1 MPNRLLDERSPYL
14 QQHAHNPVEW
24 YPWGEEAFEQARRED
39 RPIFLSI
46 GYSTCHW
53 CHVMERESFED
64 VETARL
70 MNEWFINIKV
80 DREERPDVDAIY
92 MTAAQALTG
101 SGGWP
106 LSAWLT
112 PDLQPF
118 YLGTYFPPRPAYGR
132 ASFRQVLQ
140 GLHDAWMGEREKV
153 LSSAGRITD
162 ALRSIAQLPTAAPD
176 AAVRAG
182 FVEGCLANARQ
193 LFDPVEGG
201 FGGAP
206 KFPRPV
212 VLEFLLRYGTLH
224 ANPDVVAMARETL
237 LRISTGGIF
246 DHLGGGFSRYSVDG
260 EWRIP
265 HFEKMLY
272 DQGQLL
278 GTLADAWRFLPDP
291 EFERAM
297 RETVVYLERDMR
309 HPLGF
314 FFAAE
319 DADSEGEEGRFYV
332 WTPEQLRAVL
342 DERSARLVELLYD
355 IKPGGTFEH
364 GTSVLH
370 RGRRRV
376 EDVAEEMGLPIAEA
390 EAIHERARLL
400 LLAERS
406 KRVRPAR
413 DEKVIAAWNGLA
425 IGGLARTAMA
435 LGDPAPA
442 QLAGG
447 AAEAVLAHLVRDGR
461 LMRRWIDGETAVPGH
476 IEDYAFM
483 AWGLLDLFEAT
494 GDARWLR
501 EAERLGRE
509 GHKLFADESG
519 TGWYTTDGSD
529 STLLVR
535 TRGDHDGAEPTGAS
549 VMALV
554 LLRLGSLFD
563 DAPLRESAL
572 RALGALAERHAQ
584 HPFSM
589 PMAAAAM
596 LVADAPP
603 RQIVIAVG
611 EDRAQAV
618 QLARAARQR
627 YHPDTTLLLLD
638 DGEGG
643 KWLRERMPMLK
654 GMRPFPDGASAIYI
668 CEGFVCHAPVRE
680 LPE

>member
-1 MPNRLLDERSPYL
+1 MANRLLNERSPYL

-24 YPWGEEAFEQARRED
+24 YPWGEEAFERARRED

-64 VETARL
+64 GETARL
-70 MNEWFINIKV
+70 MNEWFVNIKV

-118 YLGTYFPPRPAYGR
+118 YLGTYFPPHPAYGR
-132 ASFRQVLQ
+132 PSFRQVLQ

-162 ALRSIAQLPTAAPD
+162 ALRSIAQLPAGEPD
-176 AAVRAG
+176 AAARAA
-182 FVEGCLANARQ
+182 FVEGCLADARQ

-212 VLEFLLRYGTLH
+212 VLEFLLRYGALH
-224 ANPDVVAMARETL
+224 ANADTVAMARETL
-237 LRISTGGIF
+237 LRIATGGIF
-246 DHLGGGFSRYSVDG
+246 DHLGGGFARYSVDG
-260 EWRIP
+260 EWRVP

-342 DERSARLVELLYD
+342 DERSARFVELLYD
-355 IKPGGTFEH
+355 ITPGGTFEH

-370 RGRRRV
+370 RGRRSV
-376 EDVAEEMGLPIAEA
+376 EEVAGEMGLPVAEA
-390 EAIHERARLL
+390 EAIHERARQL
-400 LLAERS
+400 LLAARAD
-406 KRVRPAR
+406 RVRPAR
-413 DEKVIAAWNGLA
+413 DGKVIAAWNGLA

-435 LGDPAPA
+435 LGEAAPL
-442 QLAGG
+442 QLAVD
-447 AAEAVLAHLVRDGR
+447 AATAVLAHLVRDGR
-461 LMRRWIDGETAVPGH
+461 LMRRWIEGETAVPGH
-476 IEDYAFM
+476 LEDYAFM
-483 AWGLLDLFEAT
+483 VWGLLDLFEAT
-494 GDARWLR
+494 GDGQWLC

-509 GHKLFADESG
+509 AHRLFTDESG
-519 TGWYTTDGSD
+519 TGWYTTDGDD

-535 TRGDHDGAEPTGAS
+535 TRGDHDGAEPAGAS
-549 VMALV
+549 VMAMV
-554 LLRLGSLFD
+554 LLRLGSLVD
-563 DAPLRESAL
+563 DASLRDAAL

-589 PMAAAAM
+589 PLAAAAM
-596 LVADAPP
+596 LIADAPP

-611 EDRAQAV
+611 EDRARATS
-618 QLARAARQR
+618 LAHAARQR
-627 YHPDTTLLLLD
+627 YRPDTTLVLLD
-638 DGEGG
+638 DEAGG
-643 KWLRERMPMLK
+643 RWLRERIPTLR
-654 GMRPFPDGASAIYI
+654 GMTPFSDGASAIYL
-668 CEGFVCHAPVRE
+668 CEGFVCHTPVRE
-680 LPE
+680 LPD